1 MIVLDTDVVSEAMK
15 PEPDLANGQAQEEPF
30 FITEEIE
37 AEMIAAGYVF
47 EPPAHFTT
55 TNARRLFDLREGETV
70 SEAIA
75 RHSAKFPAE

>member
-1 MIVLDTDVVSEAMK
+1 MTIVVSEAMK
-15 PEPDLANGQAQEEPF
+15 PEPDLADGQAQEELF

-47 EPPAHFTT
+47 EPPAHLIT
-55 TNARRLFDLREGETV
+55 TNARRLFDLGEGETV
-70 SEAIA
+70 YEAIA

>member
-1 MIVLDTDVVSEAMK
+1 MTIVVSEAMK
-15 PEPDLANGQAQEEPF
+15 PEPDLADGQAQEELF

-55 TNARRLFDLREGETV
+55 TNARRLFDLGEGETV
-70 SEAIA
+70 YEAIA